1 MDHVNDRRW
10 MLGGLLRGVGVAS
23 AALLAPLKGLAASDD
38 RSWHGWQLLGEVR
51 AARKA
56 DRDVIR
62 VKGQHASRAIRL
74 RVFDAPVEFLSVRV
88 WFRNGESHEVEV
100 RQVIGK
106 GGGTRVIDL
115 PRRHRFLDRVV
126 FWYRTPAAARQQ
138 ARVQLWARR

>member
-1 MDHVNDRRW
+1 MDNMGDRRW
-10 MLGGLLRGVGVAS
+10 MLMRSLGCALAATNLVAPSS
-23 AALLAPLKGLAASDD
+23 ALAASDD
-38 RSWHGWQLLGEVR
+38 RSWHGWQLLGEGR

-115 PRRHRFLDRVV
+115 PGRHRFLDRIV